1 MTANLQPLKKP
12 GSKPKTIL
20 PFNGACKSNFSKF
33 IEKISIDL
41 FCALSLNSERI
52 SRSIDGN
59 NKRSQPSTTA
69 SYKTSSTIVVWPLS
83 SVFNA
88 FFFNCSS
95 SNTKETVIT
104 FSFSARS
111 IAMIR
116 WSASWE
122 IFSLRS

>member
-1 MTANLQPLKKP
+1 MSASNFFLEVSISSPFFENGKILLTVNILPVSSMTANLQPLKKP

-69 SYKTSSTIVVWPLS
+69 SYKTSSTIVV
-83 SVFNA
+83 
-88 FFFNCSS
+88 
-95 SNTKETVIT
+95 
-104 FSFSARS
+104 
-111 IAMIR
+111 
-116 WSASWE
+116 
-122 IFSLRS
+122 